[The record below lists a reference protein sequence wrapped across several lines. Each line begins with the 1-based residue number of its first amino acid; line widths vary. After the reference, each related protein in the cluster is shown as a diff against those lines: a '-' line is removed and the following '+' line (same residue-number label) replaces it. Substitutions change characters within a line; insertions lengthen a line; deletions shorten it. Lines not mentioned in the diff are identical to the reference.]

1 MDVVTPVSPVVKE
14 KIRMLTEMRDRLK
27 ARVGI
32 YGTGWNPE
40 SFAGLILPFVLT
52 ALLVFVGWLVIATIN

>member
-1 MDVVTPVSPVVKE
+1 
-14 KIRMLTEMRDRLK
+14 MLIEMRDRLK

-40 SFAGLILPFVLT
+40 SVVGLLLPFLIVIMIAVFGWMRSHVLHS
-52 ALLVFVGWLVIATIN
+52 I

>member
-1 MDVVTPVSPVVKE
+1 
-14 KIRMLTEMRDRLK
+14 MLTEMRDRLK

-40 SFAGLILPFVLT
+40 SVVGLLLPFMFVIMI
-52 ALLVFVGWLVIATIN
+52 AVFGWMAIHILHG

>member
-1 MDVVTPVSPVVKE
+1 
-14 KIRMLTEMRDRLK
+14 MLTEMRDRLK

-40 SFAGLILPFVLT
+40 SVIGLLLPLLFVLMI
-52 ALLVFVGWLVIATIN
+52 AFFGWLFIEVLAS

>member
-1 MDVVTPVSPVVKE
+1 MRFADVSTGGLD
-14 KIRMLTEMRDRLK
+14 RMLTEMRDRLK

-40 SFAGLILPFVLT
+40 SVIGLLLP
-52 ALLVFVGWLVIATIN
+52 LLVVIMLAVFGWMLIHVLHAI